1 MAVGRKQGTR
11 ELEMRAYALLKGVA
25 KASEWVVVAASSS
38 MLRTASFTCANISV
52 VLQSTYSRY
61 IINPHPLHPSGNPAH
76 MIGKIV
82 ANMEHEIS
90 QVTTLL
96 IFKTK

>member
-1 MAVGRKQGTR
+1 
-11 ELEMRAYALLKGVA
+11 MRAYALLKGVA

-38 MLRTASFTCANISV
+38 KLSTASFTCAIISV
-52 VLQSTYSRY
+52 VLQSTHSHY

-82 ANMEHEIS
+82 ANMEHEIN